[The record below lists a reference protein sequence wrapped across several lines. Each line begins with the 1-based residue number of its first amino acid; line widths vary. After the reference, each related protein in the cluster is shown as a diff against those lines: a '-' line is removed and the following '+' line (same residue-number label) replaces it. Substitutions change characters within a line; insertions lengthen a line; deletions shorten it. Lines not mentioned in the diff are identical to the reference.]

1 MAITSIVAKSS
12 LLGFIEK
19 VKAFNLCGATTEQIQ
34 AMIEEYNS
42 VLTKNAN
49 ATYYQLDENATL
61 GQRMDYMQYVYNNK
75 VINTDN
81 TDSGVVIKSI
91 DYTDKT
97 LTFVL
102 IIALSLLSIG
112 GYYFVAKRKT
122 LKK

>member
-1 MAITSIVAKSS
+1 MFARAQYEKNTLSIV
-12 LLGFIEK
+12 G
-19 VKAFNLCGATTEQIQ
+19 
-34 AMIEEYNS
+34 EY
-42 VLTKNAN
+42 
-49 ATYYQLDENATL
+49 
-61 GQRMDYMQYVYNNK
+61 RMDYMQYVYNNK
-75 VINTDN
+75 VINTVN